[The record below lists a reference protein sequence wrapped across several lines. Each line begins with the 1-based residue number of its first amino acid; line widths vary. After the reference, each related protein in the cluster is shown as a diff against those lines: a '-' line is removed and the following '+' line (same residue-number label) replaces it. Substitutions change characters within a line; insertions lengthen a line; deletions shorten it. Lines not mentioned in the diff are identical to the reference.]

1 MRYLPLV
8 LASLLFLVGILG
20 TVLPV
25 LPGAILIYGGMLLYG
40 YMTKFAT
47 LTTNF
52 FVLQAVALLLVFLID
67 FLATAVGTKRYG
79 GSRVASFG
87 AAIGTLIGIF
97 FFPPLGIVIGPFVG
111 AVLAELLNGKET
123 NHALRVGFGTLI
135 GLLGGT
141 ILKLVIEAGMIIY
154 FFLTIF

>member
-1 MRYLPLV
+1 MDYLPLI
-8 LASLLFLVGILG
+8 LASLLFIVGVLG

-25 LPGAILIYGGMLLYG
+25 LPGAILIFGGMLLYG
-40 YMTKFAT
+40 Y
-47 LTTNF
+47 LTNF
-52 FVLQAVALLLVFLID
+52 AVLTINFYLLQGVAMLLVFLID

-87 AAIGTLIGIF
+87 AAIGTLVGIF
-97 FFPPLGIVIGPFVG
+97 SFPPLGIVVGPFLG
-111 AVLAELLNGKET
+111 AVLAELLVGKDT
-123 NHALRVGFGTLI
+123 NQALRVGFGTLI

-141 ILKLVIEAGMIIY
+141 ILKLVIEAAMIIY